1 MWNFLIDDE
10 CKASTLTDEILLTTD
25 KLKIDG
31 KLIPSIKKNAMFRNI
46 VEKHLKMLKLMAK
59 KHKFFSLQK
68 IESGEEVIYITHI
81 KSTKENLFLFDV
93 FRKLGFPTPS
103 IDIGITYGV
112 NTLRVY
118 LTKKLNKVME
128 KLTDTVKSQVLLY
141 LLSVAIFLERVN
153 EELIEN
159 SFILE
164 YSEFDNTICFTN
176 LKTDFK
182 DLIVSFKDFEIV
194 NVVDFDDIESI
205 DKVDFINTQYTG
217 INTLIDNEIIGSY
230 TVCDRDD
237 GEKCL
242 IFKHGIPES
251 LGSYIVLGTDTSIIE
266 TNNAILMDDLSEN
279 SFISHIVDKLGAEV
293 CVLSYVASKEDAI
306 FPGTHKYECIDMDV
320 SKFENVLK
328 YLSSKGITDKIPL
341 KTLKE
346 MFGDCFKSSLIEIDR
361 STFVEQYK
369 DDEFAKALLDK
380 LAKQHTFYETFKL
393 PFSNDFLKGILT
405 GDVYSML
412 FTGDSGTGKSTAAKV
427 ICDRI
432 GLPLVTINL
441 SLNCEESDIFGCMI
455 PNPYKEKP
463 EDPEFIWKDGPATR
477 AIRNGY
483 AVAFEE
489 INGGRPG
496 VLMKLNSLL
505 DDTRQIEL
513 SSGEIVNAHKNFRIF
528 GTCNIGYEGTN
539 RFSQALVN
547 RFEVIKIFEE
557 PEKDEAFEIIR
568 NRLGYTNTGNMES
581 IWTVYKATK
590 KYCEENNL
598 DVIISIRQLLNI
610 FRIGKYYKNAREAY
624 IDIVLNNAFLEEQE
638 HLHNF
643 IDTVLNALPLTFK
656 I

>member
-1 MWNFLIDDE
+1 MWTFQIDDE
-10 CKASTLTDEILLTTD
+10 VKAATLTDEILLTTD
-25 KLKIDG
+25 KLKIEG
-31 KLIPSIKKNAMFRNI
+31 KAVPSISVESMFRNI
-46 VEKHLKMLKLMAK
+46 MEKNLKMLKLMAK
-59 KHKFFSLQK
+59 KHKFFNIQVLK
-68 IESGEEVIYITHI
+68 ANEEVIQVVHI

-103 IDIGITYGV
+103 IDIGIVFG
-112 NTLRVY
+112 NKALRVY
-118 LTKKLNKVME
+118 LTRKLNKTME
-128 KLTDTVKSQVLLY
+128 KLSDTVKSQVLLY
-141 LLSVAIFLERVN
+141 LVSIAEFLVRVN
-153 EELIEN
+153 YALIDEP
-159 SFILE
+159 FILE

-176 LKTDFK
+176 LKHNFTDF
-182 DLIVSFKDFEIV
+182 IMSFKEFEIV
-194 NVVDFDDIESI
+194 NVVDFDDIENI
-205 DKVDFINTQYTG
+205 DCVTFTNTQYTG
-217 INTLIDNEIIGSY
+217 MNTLVDTDIIGSY
-230 TVCDRDD
+230 VICESDT
-237 GEKCL
+237 GEKYL

-251 LGSYIVLGTDTSIIE
+251 IGAYLILGTDSIDIE
-266 TNNAILMDDLSEN
+266 TNTAILIDDLNES
-279 SFISHIVDKLGAEV
+279 SFISHIVEKLGIEQ
-293 CVLSYVASKEDAI
+293 CNLTYKSDASDPTK
-306 FPGTHKYECIDMDV
+306 FPRAHKYECVDIEV

-328 YLSSKGITDKIPL
+328 YLSDKGITDKIPL

-346 MFGDCFKSSLIEIDR
+346 LFGDCFTSSLIELDKDSFI
-361 STFVEQYK
+361 EQYK
-369 DDEFAKALLDK
+369 DDEFAKELLSKHFD
-380 LAKQHTFYETFKL
+380 YYDTFKL
-393 PFSNDFLKGILT
+393 PFPTDFLKGIIV
-405 GDVYSML
+405 GDTYSML

-432 GLPLVTINL
+432 GLPLITINL

-483 AVAFEE
+483 GLTLEE

-513 SSGEIVNAHKNFRIF
+513 SSGEIVKAHKNFRIF

-547 RFEVIKIFEE
+547 RFEVVKIFEE
-557 PEKDEAFEIIR
+557 PEKDEAFDIIK
-568 NRLGYTNTGNMES
+568 NRLGYTNIGNMES

-610 FRIGKYYKNAREAY
+610 FRIGKYYKNAKDAY
-624 IDIVLNNAFLEEQE
+624 IDIVLNNAFLEEKE
-638 HLHNF
+638 HLQNF
-643 IDTVLNALPLTFK
+643 IDTVLNAIPLTFK